1 MTSREGTVR
10 RVVRNLEPAQARSRM
25 KSETASRKSDRPSQ
39 TRDGIARS
47 SMLEL
52 RDQPEEMKRGGAKTM
67 AEIAD
72 RFHRSLDNIDRV
84 TDALLECGTGKEF
97 IERVRTA

>member
-1 MTSREGTVR
+1 MVE
-10 RVVRNLEPAQARSRM
+10 RM
-25 KSETASRKSDRPSQ
+25 DA
-39 TRDGIARS
+39 
-47 SMLEL
+47 MLEL

-67 AEIAD
+67 AEMAD
-72 RFHRSLDNIDRV
+72 RFQRSLDNIDRV

>member
-1 MTSREGTVR
+1 
-10 RVVRNLEPAQARSRM
+10 
-25 KSETASRKSDRPSQ
+25 
-39 TRDGIARS
+39 
-47 SMLEL
+47 MLEL